1 MSSCEYQAKAKAAM
15 QMAAAATC
23 EKDRSDWL
31 RVALTWQD
39 LSRVHS
45 DCDLLRLGDLAPH
58 PLSAYARDK

>member
-1 MSSCEYQAKAKAAM
+1 M